1 MKTMTLDEVRN
12 LPPLS
17 EEEVAEVLN
26 FKNTDFSD
34 CPIQTKEELA
44 QYRPLKEARPDL
56 YRKLHPEPCD
66 TAIKID
72 TDILEWFKQQGE
84 NYQTK
89 INDVLRQ
96 HAFG

>member
-1 MKTMTLDEVRN
+1 MSIIVTMTLDEVRN

-34 CPIQTKEELA
+34 CPIQTKEKLA

-56 YRKLHPEPCD
+56 CKKLHPEATRSGLCPS
-66 TAIKID
+66 K
-72 TDILEWFKQQGE
+72 
-84 NYQTK
+84 
-89 INDVLRQ
+89 
-96 HAFG
+96 

>member
-1 MKTMTLDEVRN
+1 MSIIVTMTLDEVKN

-17 EEEVAEVLN
+17 EEEVAEVLD

-56 YRKLHPEPCD
+56 YKKLHPEATRSGPCPS
-66 TAIKID
+66 K
-72 TDILEWFKQQGE
+72 
-84 NYQTK
+84 
-89 INDVLRQ
+89 
-96 HAFG
+96 